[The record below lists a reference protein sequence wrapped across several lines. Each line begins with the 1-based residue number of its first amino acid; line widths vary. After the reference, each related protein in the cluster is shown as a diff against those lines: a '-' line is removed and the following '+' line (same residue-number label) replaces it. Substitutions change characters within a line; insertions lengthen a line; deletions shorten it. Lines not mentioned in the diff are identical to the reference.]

1 MTLRAAPVL
10 SALALVAPLAA
21 ALPAEASPCRG
32 LSPEECAFVHP
43 RAERRMQLAFAD
55 EVFAP
60 SPAAPAGWRALAPGV
75 RPFTRFDIEGLR
87 LMTRMP

>member
-10 SALALVAPLAA
+10 AALVLAAPFAA
-21 ALPAEASPCRG
+21 ALPAQASPCRG
-32 LSPEECAFVHP
+32 LTPEECAWVAPRVSHP
-43 RAERRMQLAFAD
+43 YRVAFAD
-55 EVFAP
+55 EVFGPVAVAP
-60 SPAAPAGWRALAPGV
+60 YGWRAYGP